1 MGRKSIRLELIKPM
15 AKDVDLFAAAMA
27 GVAPLKG
34 QRSRKSASP
43 PAKAVPA
50 VAAPR
55 DVSPPATRSKI
66 KTAPLQREDFD
77 RDVDRALARGKR
89 MPEAKLDLHGLTLI
103 AAERA
108 VAQFLAASS
117 AEGLRVVLIVTGKG
131 LRMESGKVFGGRIR
145 AEFPGWLERP
155 DNRALIAGVRAAHPR
170 HGGSGAFYVL
180 LRRRSSASSRSLRA
194 TPQR

>member
-1 MGRKSIRLELIKPM
+1 M

-34 QRSRKSASP
+34 QRAIRRAVPQAKAAPPPVATEKSASP
-43 PAKAVPA
+43 LGKANVKAVP
-50 VAAPR
+50 
-55 DVSPPATRSKI
+55 
-66 KTAPLQREDFD
+66 LQRQNFD
-77 RDVDRALARGKR
+77 RDVDRALGRGKR
-89 MPEAKLDLHGLTLI
+89 SPEAKLDLHGLTLV

-108 VAQFLAASS
+108 VARFLADSS